1 MGWGGYVNLS
11 DLEIPKCNGLRIEA
25 KLQIRSLC
33 ERTESMSISA
43 TTRGRQHGA
52 VVLGVFACVTLALAV
67 VVSALADADVYP
79 TNELGM
85 SYGSAVHAETYEDE
99 PDLIAV
105 IATSGEQGYV
115 RRDDL
120 HEAERPA
127 STPDEAARFMDEK
140 FASLSEATAARLN
153 DMGYDITADDL
164 RPLVGADGALDVVLQ
179 TWSSGNG
186 GGPVTLSDGSTV
198 ALDDVA
204 RAYLQAQEDC
214 STSIPVYESD
224 GITVIGEFMVR

>member
-1 MGWGGYVNLS
+1 MGAL
-11 DLEIPKCNGLRIEA
+11 
-25 KLQIRSLC
+25 
-33 ERTESMSISA
+33 
-43 TTRGRQHGA
+43 
-52 VVLGVFACVTLALAV
+52 ACVTLALAV
-67 VVSALADADVYP
+67 VASALADADVYP

-105 IATSGEQGYV
+105 IAASGEQGYV

-127 STPDEAARFMDEK
+127 SNPDEAVRFMDEK
-140 FASLSEATAARLN
+140 LASLSEATAARLN
-153 DMGYDITADDL
+153 DMGYYDITAEDV
-164 RPLVGADGALDVVLQ
+164 RPLVGTDGVLDGVLQ
-179 TWSSGNG
+179 NWSSGDG
-186 GGPVTLSDGSTV
+186 SESVTLSDGSTV

-224 GITVIGEFMVR
+224 GITVIGEFMVQ